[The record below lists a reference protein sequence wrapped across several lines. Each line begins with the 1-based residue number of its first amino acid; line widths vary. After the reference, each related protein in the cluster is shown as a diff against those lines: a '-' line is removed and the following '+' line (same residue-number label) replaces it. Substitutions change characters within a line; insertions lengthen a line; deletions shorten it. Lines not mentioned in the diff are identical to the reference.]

1 MATFM
6 RKSFA
11 AFMLLVLIS
20 YSSTISASRAIEET
34 NMVSYTPVG
43 APTYS
48 GLKAQTNDD
57 WICDGRCF
65 LPSCASTCKD
75 RGFHGD
81 SKCEISA
88 LGPHCCCR

>member
-6 RKSFA
+6 RKCFA
-11 AFMLLVLIS
+11 AFVLLVLIS
-20 YSSTISASRAIEET
+20 YSSTISASRAIEELNT
-34 NMVSYTPVG
+34 ASYASVG
-43 APTYS
+43 SSKYYES
-48 GLKAQTNDD
+48 KAQPNDD

-65 LPSCASTCKD
+65 LPSCSSTCRD

-81 SKCEISA
+81 SKCKLSP